1 MGKLSMPIK
10 CLMAVCLWAAFAEA
24 EEYMKY
30 RDPKQPLNMRIKD
43 LMRRMTLEEKIGQM
57 TQIERVLASPTI
69 IKKYFIGSVI
79 SGAGSGPAPKASAED
94 WVKMVNEYQ
103 KGALSTRL
111 GIPIIYGIDAIHGHS
126 NVYKATVFPH
136 NIGLGVTRD
145 PSLVK
150 RIGAATALEVRAT
163 GIPFN
168 FAPSISVCRD
178 PRWGRC
184 YESFSEDP
192 NIVRAM
198 TEMIPG
204 LQGDIPFHA
213 RKGVPFV
220 ANVNTKV
227 AACAKHFVGDGGTVK
242 GIDANDTI
250 INFHGLLSIHM
261 PPFLDSIIKGVA
273 TVMVAYSSLNGK
285 KMHANRDMVTGFLKN
300 KLKFKGFVV
309 SDWKGIDRITDPP
322 RSNYSYSVEA
332 GVLSGIDMVMLPE
345 NFTEF
350 IDDLTFQ
357 VKNNIIPMSR
367 IDDAVR
373 RILRVKFVMGLFET
387 PMADLSLV
395 NQLGSQVIIH
405 LITFSINPSTF
416 LFGIITST
424 PLKFGLITKY
434 RSRIWKTAITPIDSK
449 LFENLLIIF
458 QPIYYI
464 SGDIIIMYAWVLHA
478 QSPQK
483 NDYSGEAGEQRP
495 ITMGSYGNFP
505 DCRGISIIR
514 PNLGRY

>member
-30 RDPKQPLNMRIKD
+30 KDPKQPLNMRIKD

-69 IKKYFIGSVI
+69 IQKYFIES
-79 SGAGSGPAPKASAED
+79 
-94 WVKMVNEYQ
+94 
-103 KGALSTRL
+103 ALSTRL

-126 NVYKATVFPH
+126 NVHKATVFPH

-150 RIGAATALEVRAT
+150 RIGATTALEVRAT

-184 YESFSEDP
+184 YESFSEDRKV
-192 NIVRAM
+192 VRAM

-227 AACAKHFVGDGGTVK
+227 VAYAKHFVGNCGTVK

-250 INFHGLLSIHM
+250 IDFHGLLSTHM

-273 TVMVAYSSLNGK
+273 TVMVAYSSLTRK

-300 KLKFKGFVV
+300 KLKFKGFVE
-309 SDWKGIDRITDPP
+309 SDWKGINSITNPP
-322 RSNYSYSVEA
+322 LSNYSYSVEA
-332 GVLSGIDMVMLPE
+332 GVLAGIDMV
-345 NFTEF
+345 
-350 IDDLTFQ
+350 
-357 VKNNIIPMSR
+357 
-367 IDDAVR
+367 
-373 RILRVKFVMGLFET
+373 GW
-387 PMADLSLV
+387 
-395 NQLGSQVIIH
+395 
-405 LITFSINPSTF
+405 F
-416 LFGIITST
+416 LMT
-424 PLKFGLITKY
+424 
-434 RSRIWKTAITPIDSK
+434 DS
-449 LFENLLIIF
+449 
-458 QPIYYI
+458 
-464 SGDIIIMYAWVLHA
+464 
-478 QSPQK
+478 
-483 NDYSGEAGEQRP
+483 
-495 ITMGSYGNFP
+495 
-505 DCRGISIIR
+505 
-514 PNLGRY
+514 